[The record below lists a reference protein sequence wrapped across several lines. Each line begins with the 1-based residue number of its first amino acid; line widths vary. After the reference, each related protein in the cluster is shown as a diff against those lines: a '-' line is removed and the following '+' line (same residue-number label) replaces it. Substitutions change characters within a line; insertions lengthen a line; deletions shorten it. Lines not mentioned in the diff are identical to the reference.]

1 MGNGSTAAIFK
12 EGRQIAYYNTMLL
25 IYFFLLKRFRL
36 VIIKLVSISYLQL
49 IVIFYARFVRGK
61 MLKFITFNEIKAE
74 KSAKF
79 DKNLLKVFPKMFKPM
94 VI

>member
-12 EGRQIAYYNTMLL
+12 DGRQIAYYNTMLQ
-25 IYFFLLKRFRL
+25 IYFFLLKRFKL
-36 VIIKLVSISYLQL
+36 VIIKLVSISFLQL
-49 IVIFYARFVRGK
+49 IVIFYARFVE

-79 DKNLLKVFPKMFKPM
+79 YKNPLKVFLKMFKPM

>member
-1 MGNGSTAAIFK
+1 
-12 EGRQIAYYNTMLL
+12 
-25 IYFFLLKRFRL
+25 
-36 VIIKLVSISYLQL
+36 
-49 IVIFYARFVRGK
+49 

-79 DKNLLKVFPKMFKPM
+79 DKNPLKVFLKMFKPM